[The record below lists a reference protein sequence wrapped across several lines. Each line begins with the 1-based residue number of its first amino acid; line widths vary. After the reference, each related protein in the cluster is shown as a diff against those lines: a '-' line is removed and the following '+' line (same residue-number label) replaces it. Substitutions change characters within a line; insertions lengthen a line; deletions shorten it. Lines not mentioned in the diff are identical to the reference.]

1 MTLFSAALLLFLVM
15 DPFGNVPVFLSVL
28 RSVDED
34 RRRRVIARELL
45 IALGFLVAFLFGGRY
60 VLDAIGISESSLTV
74 AGGVILFL
82 IALRMI
88 FPSPGG
94 VFGTDAEDAEDAQ
107 SEPILVPLA
116 IPLIAGPSAM
126 ASVLF
131 IMSSNPAR
139 WLEWLAALGLAWA
152 ASGAV
157 LLLAP
162 NLARLM
168 GNRGLVATERLM
180 GMVLTAIA
188 SKMILTGI
196 AEFFGMAA

>member
-34 RRRRVIARELL
+34 RRRWVIARELL

-94 VFGTDAEDAEDAQ
+94 VFGADAEDAEDAQ
-107 SEPILVPLA
+107 TEPILVPLA

-131 IMSSNPAR
+131 MMSSNPAR

-152 ASGAV
+152 ATGAV

-162 NLARLM
+162 NLVRLM
-168 GNRGLVATERLM
+168 GNRGLIATERLM

-188 SKMILTGI
+188 SKMILTGV
-196 AEFFGMAA
+196 AEFYGMG

>member
-34 RRRRVIARELL
+34 RRRWVIARELL
-45 IALGFLVAFLFGGRY
+45 IALAFLVAFLFGGRY

-88 FPSPGG
+88 FPTPGG
-94 VFGTDAEDAEDAQ
+94 IFGADTEEAEGAET
-107 SEPILVPLA
+107 EPILVPLA

-131 IMSSNPAR
+131 MMSSNPAR

-152 ASGAV
+152 ATGAV

-162 NLARLM
+162 NLVRLM
-168 GNRGLVATERLM
+168 GNRGLIAMERLM

-188 SKMILTGI
+188 SKMILTGV
-196 AEFFGMAA
+196 AEFYGMA

>member
-1 MTLFSAALLLFLVM
+1 MTIFSAALLLFLVM

-28 RSVDED
+28 RPVKPD

-45 IALGFLVAFLFGGRY
+45 LALGFLIAFLFGGGY
-60 VLDAIGISESSLTV
+60 VLDFIGISESTLTV
-74 AGGVILFL
+74 AGGIILFL
-82 IALRMI
+82 IALRMV
-88 FPSPGG
+88 FPTPGG
-94 VFGTDAEDAEDAQ
+94 VFGSDAEEATG
-107 SEPILVPLA
+107 EPILVPLA
-116 IPLIAGPSAM
+116 IPLVAGPSAL

-131 IMSSNPAR
+131 MMSSNPAR

-152 ASGAV
+152 ATGAV

-168 GNRGLVATERLM
+168 GRRGLVAVERLM

-188 SKMILTGI
+188 SKMVLTGV
-196 AEFFGMAA
+196 AEFFGIGA